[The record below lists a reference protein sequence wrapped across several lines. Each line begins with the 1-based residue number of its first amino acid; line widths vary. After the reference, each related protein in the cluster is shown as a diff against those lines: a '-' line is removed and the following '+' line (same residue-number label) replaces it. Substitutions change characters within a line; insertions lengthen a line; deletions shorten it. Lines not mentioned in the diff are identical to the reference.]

1 MLKDICTEDL
11 NLKNK
16 EEENESLGKPLKYY
30 DVAVTFA
37 EFPDEI
43 TLCVNITGCV
53 CHCSQCSEPWLRPY
67 VGTLL
72 TNEAIDK
79 LIEDN
84 PGITVFGLM
93 GGDSDHKD
101 VVRIA
106 KYIHGKYPELKVG
119 MYSGR
124 EFLGMELLENLDL
137 YKIGRWI
144 MPKGP
149 VEEWHQTNNGVLQF
163 PWSNQLLFEK
173 KEINGELVWMN
184 VTHKFR
190 KEKVGNPARFII
202 TAEDNKD

>member
-1 MLKDICTEDL
+1 MEDL
-11 NLKNK
+11 NLRNK

-37 EFPDEI
+37 EFPEEI

-72 TNEAIDK
+72 TNEEIDK
-79 LIEDN
+79 LIAEH

-93 GGDSDHKD
+93 GGDSDHDD

-106 KYIHGKYPELKVG
+106 NYVHEKHHLKVG

-124 EFLGMELLENLDL
+124 EFLNMKLLECLDL

-149 VEEWHQTNNGVLQF
+149 ASEWHQTNNGVLQF

-173 KEINGELVWMN
+173 VGNLWLN
-184 VTHKFR
+184 TTYKFR
-190 KEKVGNPARFII
+190 KEKIGNPERYIVSP
-202 TAEDNKD
+202 EDNNE